1 MGGRG
6 ASSGVSNKGIK
17 YGKEY
22 HTILEHDNIKFIQ
35 YDLSKSSTAPMETR
49 TPGRIYVNVNK
60 ENVLKSI
67 IPFKTKE
74 RSKQIDLD
82 HAHKING
89 KWEKPHV
96 HMGYF
101 HNEYGDRKLTKDE
114 VKLVENVKKIW
125 ENYRRK

>member
-6 ASSGVSNKGIK
+6 ASSGVSDKGIK

-60 ENVLKSI
+60 ENVMKSI

-74 RSKQIDLD
+74 RSK
-82 HAHKING
+82 
-89 KWEKPHV
+89 
-96 HMGYF
+96 
-101 HNEYGDRKLTKDE
+101 
-114 VKLVENVKKIW
+114 
-125 ENYRRK
+125 